1 MIPVSLPYPQQLISP
16 SLVRKTHVSHCY
28 LAECYCLHTTTPS
41 PFPQP
46 HHVQPT
52 ALTPIRPVSP
62 LGPSSNFAPRK
73 SGRIPPRTPTSLAST
88 CALAKNIGWMPNA
101 ATPFLTRRNT
111 LCDVNNKAESGVDER
126 DKKVVFD
133 MTSCGERCRRVW
145 VRLLLLR
152 RGVGPELCRSIS
164 WGTYS

>member
-1 MIPVSLPYPQQLISP
+1 MYHTAIFPGAIAWIPRHY
-16 SLVRKTHVSHCY
+16 
-28 LAECYCLHTTTPS
+28 S

-52 ALTPIRPVSP
+52 ALTPHPARQPTRPFIQ
-62 LGPSSNFAPRK
+62 LRPRK
-73 SGRIPPRTPTSLAST
+73 SGRMPPRTPASLAST

-111 LCDVNNKAESGVDER
+111 LCDVNNKAESGVNER
-126 DKKVVFD
+126 SKKVVFD